1 MGKEDGKSCQYRN
14 RSHKVIKQSVVHFL
28 GFQALTFRDAWKW
41 PPWALSRSK
50 PDSFRL
56 CSFGRVSPN
65 WPARFSQPTFKHLL
79 LTLGRFY
86 KNTDFESS
94 ETKMPI
100 KMLHK
105 LVPHGMSGNT
115 AAPNFASSL
124 PAQQLALKELRLVL
138 LLPLAGLCTVY
149 AGLWKAAGM
158 KLRDFSRN

>member
-1 MGKEDGKSCQYRN
+1 M
-14 RSHKVIKQSVVHFL
+14 
-28 GFQALTFRDAWKW
+28 
-41 PPWALSRSK
+41 
-50 PDSFRL
+50 
-56 CSFGRVSPN
+56 
-65 WPARFSQPTFKHLL
+65 
-79 LTLGRFY
+79 
-86 KNTDFESS
+86 NTDFESS

-115 AAPNFASSL
+115 AAPNFASPL

-138 LLPLAGLCTVY
+138 LLPMAGLCTVY